1 MHLSTF
7 VLCLSLGA
15 LVKCASGSEWCYTGC
30 EHTPSK
36 WKDISGSFC
45 GEKRQS
51 PLNIVPGHVVTDPK
65 LDNFTFV
72 NFSSQHAIKS
82 MENTGHTVKCKLK
95 DNEVE
100 VSGGGL
106 NGTYS
111 TIQFHFHWGDT
122 DHHPGSEHM
131 IDGHRYPMEMHI
143 VSLKKGLSV
152 QQAIEKSDGIAV
164 LGFFINATEDR
175 NISEAWSRLTSYLT
189 NVTEKDSEVE
199 VSHNISINDL
209 IGNVDLTKFYRY
221 MGSLTTPN
229 CNEAVMWTVFQ
240 EPINI
245 HKDLVQLFPMKAGF
259 TNAYRPPQDLNGRRV
274 FASPATPLPPSPPWC
289 YGDHCVKCILKDDLV
304 EVSGGGLGHVYSTIQ
319 FHFHW
324 GSTSHDSTGSEH
336 TVDSKRYPM
345 EMHIVNKRKDL
356 TLEQAVKTPNGLA
369 VLGFFIESKAT
380 PKSSSGSSGHQ
391 TTTSTSSSGSNEEYW
406 KKLTEYLPIIQN
418 ISSNVEVSAEI
429 SIDDLLGDV
438 NRKSYYRYNGS
449 LTTPSCNE
457 AVVWTVF
464 KEPIEVDHN
473 LMMMFPT
480 HAGYSDVFR
489 PTQRLHTRTVF
500 TTSASSFSGSML
512 PVLLLAYLCA
522 ILM

>member
-1 MHLSTF
+1 
-7 VLCLSLGA
+7 
-15 LVKCASGSEWCYTGC
+15 
-30 EHTPSK
+30 
-36 WKDISGSFC
+36 
-45 GEKRQS
+45 
-51 PLNIVPGHVVTDPK
+51 
-65 LDNFTFV
+65 
-72 NFSSQHAIKS
+72 
-82 MENTGHTVKCKLK
+82 
-95 DNEVE
+95 
-100 VSGGGL
+100 
-106 NGTYS
+106 
-111 TIQFHFHWGDT
+111 
-122 DHHPGSEHM
+122 
-131 IDGHRYPMEMHI
+131 
-143 VSLKKGLSV
+143 
-152 QQAIEKSDGIAV
+152 
-164 LGFFINATEDR
+164 
-175 NISEAWSRLTSYLT
+175 
-189 NVTEKDSEVE
+189 
-199 VSHNISINDL
+199 
-209 IGNVDLTKFYRY
+209 

-289 YGDHCVKCILKDDLV
+289 YGDHCDNSPSHWHLLRLSHCGGERQSPINIEKEKAEVDSQLDHFTFTKFDDKHAIVNITNTGHTVKCILKDDLV
-304 EVSGGGLGHVYSTIQ
+304 EMSGGGLGHVYSTIQ

-391 TTTSTSSSGSNEEYW
+391 TTTSTSSSGSNKEYW